1 MGMAKEYIERDQM
14 HDILAGQFCA
24 CSDEVEETINA
35 IWAEVRAL
43 PAADVRENVKARWEE
58 DILDGLPGY
67 RPVVIVCSNCHRVSM
82 AGFSYC
88 PNCGVQMGG
97 AEDG

>member
-1 MGMAKEYIERDQM
+1 MAKEYIDRERM
-14 HDILAGQFCA
+14 IRCFCA
-24 CSDEVEETINA
+24 HCISEGTEECVDCYDKRLMQNF
-35 IWAEVRAL
+35 

-88 PNCGVQMGG
+88 PNCGAQMGG
-97 AEDG
+97 AEDGSV